1 MGEEATTM
9 EKISSDVEITE
20 EPMPESRILP
30 APTEGKMSMRKSL
43 AAGYISFLLKIK
55 SKPMKIALP
64 KNIEADSGSK
74 VTDIPPIIEPNVDE
88 VEIIAIRDGYSYVR
102 IDYDNIS
109 NEYLYEVIEPKISKD
124 EGEVLDLLKRL
135 LIASIETIEWETL
148 KDKEKYLRTKIGQ
161 IMKEIGID
169 LHPIAKERVVYY
181 LIRDFI
187 GYSKIDIM
195 MSDPNVE
202 DLSCDG
208 VKIPFYIYHRKYG
221 SIRSNLMFDREDD
234 LDAFVVWLAQKCGKH
249 ISVAKPLLDA
259 TIPDGSRLQATLGK
273 HVTKKGSSFT
283 VRRFKENPFT
293 PLDLLK
299 FKTMS
304 TDMMAYLWAAIEH
317 GQSML
322 VCGGTAS
329 GKTTT
334 LNAVLLFIPPQMK
347 IVSIE
352 DTRELN
358 LPHEN
363 WIPSLTREGF
373 GGKSPVT
380 GKAPGEIDMFDLLTT
395 AMRQRPQY
403 LMVGEV
409 RGKEAYVVFQAMAT
423 GKTAYSTFHAEDVQA
438 MVHRMENDPI
448 NLPRALVT
456 ALNVILL
463 QAQVKVGTKMTRRV
477 KGLTEVVGIDPETN
491 ELITNSVFTWN
502 PADDTFNYSGHSYVY
517 EKIRMARNWTPREM
531 EREVRRRVEV
541 LEFLKRSGDVNYK
554 EVARV
559 VSAYYKYPDKLMEEI
574 RTKMTAQDKMPEGG
588 AIPSIR
594 VVRQLAT

>member
-1 MGEEATTM
+1 VGEETTLE
-9 EKISSDVEITE
+9 EKPVSGLRDEE
-20 EPMPESRILP
+20 EPP
-30 APTEGKMSMRKSL
+30 AEIKIPREKMGIGTAIKTGYMGFLMKMRR
-43 AAGYISFLLKIK
+43 
-55 SKPMKIALP
+55 KPVRVALP
-64 KNIEADSGSK
+64 KVITIDAETTK
-74 VTDIPPIIEPNVDE
+74 VTIIPKIVDSKVDE
-88 VEIIAIRDGYSYVR
+88 VEQQTIKENYSYVR
-102 IDYDNIS
+102 IKYDNVG
-109 NEYLYEVIEPKISKD
+109 NEYLYEVIEPRLSRD
-124 EGEVLDLLKRL
+124 ESDVLDLIKGL
-135 LIASIETIEWETL
+135 LIANIERIEWE
-148 KDKEKYLRTKIGQ
+148 DVEEKEKYLRHSVSE
-161 IMKEIGID
+161 IMKEMGIE
-169 LHPIAKERVVYY
+169 LHPVSKERIMYY
-181 LIRDFI
+181 IMRDFI
-187 GYSKIDIM
+187 GYGKIATM
-195 MSDPNVE
+195 MIDPNVE
-202 DLSCDG
+202 DVSCDG
-208 VKIPFYIYHRKYG
+208 VKIPFYVYHRKYG
-221 SIRSNLMFDREDD
+221 SIRSNLMFEREED

-249 ISVAKPLLDA
+249 ISVAQPLLDA

-283 VRRFKENPFT
+283 IRRFKENPFT
-293 PLDLLK
+293 PLDLLR

-304 TDMMAYLWAAIEH
+304 TDMMAYLWATIEY

-347 IVSIE
+347 VISIE

-373 GGKSPVT
+373 GGKSLVT
-380 GKAPGEIDMFDLLTT
+380 GKSAGEIDMFDLLTA

-456 ALNVILL
+456 ALNVVML
-463 QAQVKVGTKMTRRV
+463 QAQVRVGTKMTRRV
-477 KGLTEVVGIDPETN
+477 KSITEIVGIDPETN
-491 ELITNSVFTWN
+491 ELITNSVFSWN

-517 EKIRMARNWTPREM
+517 EKLRMGRNWTPREM
-531 EREVRRRVEV
+531 EREIRRRVEI
-541 LEFLKRSGDVNYK
+541 LEYMKKFGINNYK
-554 EVARV
+554 DVAKI
-559 VSAYYKYPDKLMEEI
+559 VSTYYKFPDKMMMEI
-574 RTKMTAQDKMPEGG
+574 REKMKEY
-588 AIPSIR
+588 S
-594 VVRQLAT
+594 

>member
-1 MGEEATTM
+1 MTETEQPKTEEGEAAVQQPTTKQEPPHDEEQKEKSKGRSTVLGSYYGLLHRLRPRPVKKTISTGEAKTDM
-9 EKISSDVEITE
+9 SQIVEI
-20 EPMPESRILP
+20 P
-30 APTEGKMSMRKSL
+30 
-43 AAGYISFLLKIK
+43 KIVEK
-55 SKPMKIALP
+55 
-64 KNIEADSGSK
+64 
-74 VTDIPPIIEPNVDE
+74 NVDE
-88 VEIIAIRDGYSYVR
+88 VEIAPVKRNYSYVR
-102 IDYDNIS
+102 IRYDNNA
-109 NEYLYEVIEPKISKD
+109 NEYTFEVIEPKLSRD
-124 EGEVLDLLKRL
+124 EEDVLELLKESL
-135 LIASIETIEWETL
+135 VASVERMTGEEEE
-148 KDKEKYLRTKIGQ
+148 DREKYLRRITEELMAKLNIT
-161 IMKEIGID
+161 
-169 LHPIAKERVVYY
+169 LHPISKERVMYY
-181 LIRDFI
+181 VLRDFI
-187 GYSKIDIM
+187 GYRVIETM
-195 MSDPNVE
+195 MIDPNVE

-208 VKIPFYIYHRKYG
+208 VGVPLYVYHRKYG
-221 SIRSNLMFDREDD
+221 SIRSNIKFEKEVE
-234 LDAFVVWLAQKCGKH
+234 LDGFVVWLAQKCGKH
-249 ISVAKPLLDA
+249 ISVASPLLDA

-273 HVTKKGSSFT
+273 HVTKRGSSFT
-283 VRRFKENPFT
+283 IRRFKENPFT

-304 TDMMAYLWAAIEH
+304 TEMMAYLWIGIEH

-363 WIPSLTREGF
+363 WVPGLTREGF
-373 GGKSPVT
+373 GGKSAIT
-380 GKAPGEIDMFDLLTT
+380 GKASGEVDMFDLLTA

-423 GKTAYSTFHAEDVQA
+423 GKTCYSTFHAEDVQA

-456 ALNVILL
+456 ALNIVLL

-477 KGLTEVVGIDPETN
+477 KSLTEIVGIDPETN
-491 ELITNSVFTWN
+491 ELITNSVYTWN

-517 EKIRMARNWTPREM
+517 EKVRMARNWAPREM
-531 EREVRRRVEV
+531 EREIKRRVDI
-541 LEFLKRSGDVNYK
+541 LEYMKKVSVDNHKR
-554 EVARV
+554 VA
-559 VSAYYKYPDKLMEEI
+559 SIIPAYYKDPDKVMKEVRAKLS
-574 RTKMTAQDKMPEGG
+574 EGVPPG
-588 AIPSIR
+588 KA
-594 VVRQLAT
+594 

>member
-1 MGEEATTM
+1 MIKMTETERPRVQMGDAATKQLPEE
-9 EKISSDVEITE
+9 EKVKGKAGIRSSYYGLLRRIKARPVKVTISSSEAQTDLSQITE
-20 EPMPESRILP
+20 IPKITES
-30 APTEGKMSMRKSL
+30 
-43 AAGYISFLLKIK
+43 
-55 SKPMKIALP
+55 
-64 KNIEADSGSK
+64 
-74 VTDIPPIIEPNVDE
+74 NVEE
-88 VEIIAIRDGYSYVR
+88 VEIEPVKKNYSYVR
-102 IDYDNIS
+102 IRYDNIA
-109 NEYLYEVIEPKISKD
+109 NEYTYEVIEPKLSPD
-124 EGEVLDLLKRL
+124 ERDLLEL
-135 LIASIETIEWETL
+135 L
-148 KDKEKYLRTKIGQ
+148 KDTLVASVERMVEEDVANKQKYLRRITEEMMVKLNIT
-161 IMKEIGID
+161 
-169 LHPIAKERVVYY
+169 LHPLSKERIMYFV
-181 LIRDFI
+181 LRDFI
-187 GYSKIDIM
+187 GYRTIDVM
-195 MSDPNVE
+195 MIDPNVE

-208 VKIPFYIYHRKYG
+208 VGVPFYVYHRKYG
-221 SIRSNLMFDREDD
+221 SIRSNLKFEKEPE
-234 LDAFVVWLAQKCGKH
+234 LDGFVVWLAQKCGKH
-249 ISVAKPLLDA
+249 ISVASPLLDA

-273 HVTKKGSSFT
+273 HVTKRGSSFT
-283 VRRFKENPFT
+283 IRRFKENPFT

-304 TDMMAYLWAAIEH
+304 TEMMAYLWIGIEH

-363 WIPSLTREGF
+363 WVPGLTREGF
-373 GGKSPVT
+373 GGKSAVT
-380 GKAPGEIDMFDLLTT
+380 GKASGEIDMFDLLTA

-423 GKTAYSTFHAEDVQA
+423 GKTCYSTFHAEDVQA

-456 ALNVILL
+456 ALNIVLL

-477 KGLTEVVGIDPETN
+477 KSLTEIVGIDPETN
-491 ELITNSVFTWN
+491 ELITNSVYTWN

-517 EKIRMARNWTPREM
+517 EKVRMARNWAPREM
-531 EREVRRRVEV
+531 EREIKRRVDI
-541 LEFLKRSGDVNYK
+541 LEYIKKMGIDSHRK
-554 EVARV
+554 VAAV
-559 VSAYYKYPDKLMEEI
+559 ISAYYKDPEKVMKEVRAKLAE
-574 RTKMTAQDKMPEGG
+574 TGGEGG
-588 AIPSIR
+588 FPA
-594 VVRQLAT
+594 